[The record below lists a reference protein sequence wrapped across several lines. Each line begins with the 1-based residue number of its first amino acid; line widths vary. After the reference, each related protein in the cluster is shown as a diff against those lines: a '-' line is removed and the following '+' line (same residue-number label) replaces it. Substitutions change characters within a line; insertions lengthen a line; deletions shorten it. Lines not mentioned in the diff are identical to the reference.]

1 MSPPDGHLRE
11 VDDTEG
17 GGSAALATEKGE
29 ALVASPYFVLETS
42 WYLVEIG
49 RARPKR
55 LTDGGLITG
64 LACHLFVD
72 AASRA
77 HLKAHGST

>member
-1 MSPPDGHLRE
+1 MSLPDGHLRE

-55 LTDGGLITG
+55 LTDGRLDYRFGL
-64 LACHLFVD
+64 LSFVD
-72 AASRA
+72 ADSRA